1 MDNETSEN
9 EFGEKDV
16 GEKMPKVLTV
26 CQYVYA
32 EGSFV
37 QRKLECE
44 IIAVNGRDE
53 ERV

>member
-26 CQYVYA
+26 CQYVGPICSEFTQKGHLYR
-32 EGSFV
+32 GSGTV
-37 QRKLECE
+37 K
-44 IIAVNGRDE
+44 
-53 ERV
+53 

>member
-26 CQYVYA
+26 CQYVGPICSELTQKGHLYR
-32 EGSFV
+32 GSGSV
-37 QRKLECE
+37 K
-44 IIAVNGRDE
+44 
-53 ERV
+53 

>member
-26 CQYVYA
+26 CQYVGPICSEFTQKVHLYR
-32 EGSFV
+32 GSGSV
-37 QRKLECE
+37 K
-44 IIAVNGRDE
+44 
-53 ERV
+53 